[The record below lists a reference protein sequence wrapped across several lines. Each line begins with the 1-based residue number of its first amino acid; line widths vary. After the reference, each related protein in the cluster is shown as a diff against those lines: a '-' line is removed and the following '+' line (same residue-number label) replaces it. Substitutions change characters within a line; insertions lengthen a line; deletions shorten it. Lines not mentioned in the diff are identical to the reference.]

1 MSGTQWVLSAACP
14 LSPLLPLDSRGH
26 RAPAWEHPGD
36 LHTCPTGLLAQ
47 DTPSPPA
54 PLQLPSVQQACL
66 SSPPVRV
73 RPRLC
78 PRGEGPRSQEAPPQH
93 QGGCRSPRERNWHL
107 LFTRQLLLFPVN
119 TQTPSLRPPF
129 TGSIPVASPFRRSR
143 QCRLGTLSFLFAQ
156 WDHFGEEA
164 GLDLALCASL
174 SHCCLPSAPRTGI
187 PVPTPAGT
195 SGAPRGASCGIS

>member
-1 MSGTQWVLSAACP
+1 MGAQCL
-14 LSPLLPLDSRGH
+14 LSPFPTSSSRQQGSQSPGLGTSWRPPHLSHWTLSTGHPESSSAPTAAFSPASLP
-26 RAPAWEHPGD
+26 
-36 LHTCPTGLLAQ
+36 
-47 DTPSPPA
+47 
-54 PLQLPSVQQACL
+54 VF
-66 SSPPVRV
+66 PPVRV

-78 PRGEGPRSQEAPPQH
+78 PRGEGPRSQEAPPQP
-93 QGGCRSPRERNWHL
+93 QGGCRPPRERNWHL

-129 TGSIPVASPFRRSR
+129 TGSVPVASPFRRSR
-143 QCRLGTLSFLFAQ
+143 RCRLGTPSFLFAQ

-174 SHCCLPSAPRTGI
+174 SHRCLPSAPRTGI

-195 SGAPRGASCGIS
+195 SGAPWGASCGIS